1 MTTRLTALRLV
12 LLALLAGC
20 DWGTKPG
27 LPNNVG
33 NDAAAD
39 VAWADTAPPP
49 YDAVVTEDV
58 PPPPDVPE
66 PADAPVA
73 TPDAAPPSDAG
84 VTDAA
89 PPPMD
94 AAATDDCRFT
104 PSRDGETPPAG
115 AVVTDGGYYANGRG
129 EGCDPTR
136 ADAGPADAADATDGA
151 DVGDATDAADGG
163 ASDAPTDAV
172 VADTADGSRP

>member
-1 MTTRLTALRLV
+1 MQATSF
-12 LLALLAGC
+12 
-20 DWGTKPG
+20 
-27 LPNNVG
+27 
-33 NDAAAD
+33 
-39 VAWADTAPPP
+39 
-49 YDAVVTEDV
+49 
-58 PPPPDVPE
+58 
-66 PADAPVA
+66 VA
-73 TPDAAPPSDAG
+73 TAG

-136 ADAGPADAADATDGA
+136 ADAGPADAADAADATDGA
-151 DVGDATDAADGG
+151 DAGDATDAADGG

>member
-73 TPDAAPPSDAG
+73 TPDVAAGRIVSMRCLGHDGARLLARREGPDHS
-84 VTDAA
+84 
-89 PPPMD
+89 
-94 AAATDDCRFT
+94 AAA
-104 PSRDGETPPAG
+104 
-115 AVVTDGGYYANGRG
+115 GR
-129 EGCDPTR
+129 P
-136 ADAGPADAADATDGA
+136 
-151 DVGDATDAADGG
+151 
-163 ASDAPTDAV
+163 
-172 VADTADGSRP
+172 GSS